1 MLCTSEAI
9 KTNQKVL
16 LSPPICVWKV
26 DGGEFLLVKPQQC
39 KPGQRKKQQILLNR
53 CAMNCLYHCSVC
65 FVACRLAEQ
74 KLHSRNYAQHIQQ
87 RCVVLVCCVLLLLM
101 MLHSS
106 SRRPVFCILVPHSQL
121 AIKAI
126 ITQRD
131 LPTLEACSNNCYND
145 GLCYLGRYS
154 TNNDKSSHHLDSSL
168 SGITFGV

>member
-39 KPGQRKKQQILLNR
+39 KPGQRKKLQILLNR
-53 CAMNCLYHCSVC
+53 CAMNCLYHCSMC

-101 MLHSS
+101 MLLCSS
-106 SRRPVFCILVPHSQL
+106 CCFFFFFWFFLL
-121 AIKAI
+121 LLFI
-126 ITQRD
+126 III
-131 LPTLEACSNNCYND
+131 ECWYA
-145 GLCYLGRYS
+145 G
-154 TNNDKSSHHLDSSL
+154 
-168 SGITFGV
+168 F

>member
-53 CAMNCLYHCSVC
+53 CAMNCLYHCSMC

-101 MLHSS
+101 MLLCSS
-106 SRRPVFCILVPHSQL
+106 PVFFFLWFFLLLLFIMMIECWY
-121 AIKAI
+121 A
-126 ITQRD
+126 
-131 LPTLEACSNNCYND
+131 
-145 GLCYLGRYS
+145 G
-154 TNNDKSSHHLDSSL
+154 
-168 SGITFGV
+168 F